1 MKPVCPLFFSRMC
14 HHLLASESGIARTR
28 CHTGIPF
35 LSLHAFMVVII
46 IHALRQHFNI
56 AEHCAQ
62 ALQTDEAQIAGTPQ
76 IAPVIRD
83 PLSKSAI
90 ASRSMATNL
99 RTHDSMEYS
108 SRVCSA

>member
-35 LSLHAFMVVII
+35 LSLHAFMVVI
-46 IHALRQHFNI
+46 ALRQHFNI